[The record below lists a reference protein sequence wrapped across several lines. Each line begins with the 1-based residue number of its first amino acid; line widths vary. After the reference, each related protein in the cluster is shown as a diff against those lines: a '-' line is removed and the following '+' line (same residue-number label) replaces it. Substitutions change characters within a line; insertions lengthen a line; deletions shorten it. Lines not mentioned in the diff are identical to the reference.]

1 MCQFTFAR
9 VSGETQSFNSVKE
22 FMTTSDDG
30 MNHEIFGTKLPIRF
44 TNKMLKVR
52 IEAQIATCNRWLENL
67 KKFQATISV
76 EEVEANESAMKAYVK
91 SLSPEKRK
99 ELFGE

>member
-1 MCQFTFAR
+1 MCQITFAR

-44 TNKMLKVR
+44 TNKQLKVR
-52 IEAQIATCNRWLENL
+52 IEAQIETCNRWLQNL
-67 KKFQATISV
+67 QKFQSTLH
-76 EEVEANESAMKAYVK
+76 ND
-91 SLSPEKRK
+91 
-99 ELFGE
+99 